1 MRRCGA
7 YKERGAATILA
18 CCVMAMLVALAATL
32 LHVGSVVA
40 ARHRAQAAADLAA
53 LAVATALGQGTES
66 SCGAA
71 EPIVSRMRAE
81 TVSCT
86 VEGWDAVVTV
96 TAPVFLT
103 TIGMRDARAVARAG
117 PAE

>member
-1 MRRCGA
+1 M
-7 YKERGAATILA
+7 
-18 CCVMAMLVALAATL
+18 VVLVALAVAL
-32 LHVGSVVA
+32 LHVGSAVA

-53 LAVATALGQGTES
+53 LAVAAALHRGAES

-71 EPIVSRMRAE
+71 ESIVSRMRAE
-81 TVSCT
+81 MASCT
-86 VEGWDAVVTV
+86 VDGWDAVVTV

-103 TIGMRDARAVARAG
+103 AVGVRDARAVARAG